1 VGETH
6 LSMAGRWPMSLRSA
20 ARLSTD
26 DPDAYRSGIMR
37 LLLTSAGIKNA
48 SIRDALVGL
57 LAPGAW

>member
-1 VGETH
+1 
-6 LSMAGRWPMSLRSA
+6 MSLRSA